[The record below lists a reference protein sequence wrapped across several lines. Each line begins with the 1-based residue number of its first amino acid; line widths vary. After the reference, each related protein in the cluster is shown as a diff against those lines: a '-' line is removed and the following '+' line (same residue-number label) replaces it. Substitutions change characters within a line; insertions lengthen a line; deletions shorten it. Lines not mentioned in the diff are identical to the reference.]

1 MTKQFSVKYLLLTLP
16 LLLFACQPEE
26 DPYTIPEKLEDK
38 RAKLKTSKQE
48 LRELTR
54 FVKDLEE
61 KIEAEAPTEKSRTL
75 VTTRPVERS
84 EFKHYVEIQG
94 TVASDKMAT
103 VTTEMPGRL
112 TMQKLEEGD
121 RVRKGELVAKVDIE
135 QLDQQIAELQ
145 TQLTLATD
153 VFNRQQRLWDQNIG
167 TELQYLEAKTRKESL
182 EQSLESIRVNQ
193 RKANIYAPIS
203 GVVEMVNLKVGELAS
218 PGLPIAQLMDTRKVK
233 VVAAVPEKYLSGV
246 KRGDVVSVNFPALDK
261 EIEARVSLIGSTI
274 NPGNRTF
281 EVEVEL
287 DNRSGELK
295 PNLLAEM
302 RINDETL
309 PDAITVPVELV
320 QQEVSGRSFVYVVAE
335 GTNGAFAQKVYV
347 QTGETSEGRIVITEG
362 LTGTETLVD
371 QGARS
376 LAERDLL
383 TVQAAGT
390 PTPAGS

>member
-1 MTKQFSVKYLLLTLP
+1 MKYLLFTLP
-16 LLLFACQPEE
+16 LLLFACQSEE
-26 DPYTIPEKLEDK
+26 DKYGIPDTLEEKRERLK
-38 RAKLKTSKQE
+38 RSKQE

-54 FVKDLEE
+54 YVSELEDR
-61 KIEAEAPTEKSRTL
+61 IEAEAPTEKSRSL
-75 VTTRPVERS
+75 VTTIPVQRG

-94 TVASDKMAT
+94 SVEADEMAT
-103 VTTEMPGRL
+103 VTAEMPGRL
-112 TMQKLEEGD
+112 TLQKLEEGD

-203 GVVEMVNLKVGELAS
+203 GVVETVNLKVGELAS
-218 PGLPIAQLMDTRKVK
+218 PGLPIAQLMDTRDVK
-233 VVAAVPEKYLSGV
+233 VVAAVPERYLSAV
-246 KRGDVVSVNFPALDK
+246 KRGDRVVVHFPALDR

-274 NPGNRTF
+274 NPSNRTF
-281 EVEVEL
+281 AVEVEL
-287 DNRSGELK
+287 DNRDGELK

-309 PDAITVPVELV
+309 DDVVTVPVPLV
-320 QQEVSGRSFVYVVAE
+320 QQEVSGRSFVYVIAE
-335 GTNGAFAQKVYV
+335 GTDGPFAQKAYV
-347 QTGETSEGRIVITEG
+347 RTGDSYDGQIVITEG
-362 LTGTETLVD
+362 LDGTERLID
-371 QGARS
+371 QGARG
-376 LAERDLL
+376 LAERDLV
-383 TVQAAGT
+383 TVTA
-390 PTPAGS
+390 PATEG